1 MQKEKIFI
9 HKFCAIAYF
18 RIPEFRDQVLK
29 ILEDSNQD

>member
-18 RIPEFRDQVLK
+18 RIPEFREL
-29 ILEDSNQD
+29 ILNMLEENML